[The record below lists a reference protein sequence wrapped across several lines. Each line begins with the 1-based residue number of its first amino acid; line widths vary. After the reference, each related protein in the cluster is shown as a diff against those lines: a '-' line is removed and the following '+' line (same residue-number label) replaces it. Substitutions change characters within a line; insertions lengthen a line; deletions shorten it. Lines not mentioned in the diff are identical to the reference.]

1 MPNVSAVNDLGDY
14 DIAADRLAIIDGEGM
29 GVCKWVLDLSKLT
42 GL

>member
-29 GVCKWVLDLSKLT
+29 VACLWVLDLSILT